1 MRRDSRVL
9 LMAVV
14 ESADAIADAV
24 KGVSFDDYCN
34 SRLIR
39 AAVEREFITIG
50 EALNNLSRVDRDLF
64 ARIDQAARIISLRN
78 KLTHDYDRVDADSGP
93 GTRSCGDTP
102 GLLVQAEQGSLT
114 WLKHGEGRQ
123 NPISEGSTH
132 WRRRLK
138 DGKNL
143 HGD

>member
-24 KGVSFDDYCN
+24 NGVSFDDYCN

-50 EALNNLSRVDRDLF
+50 EALNNLSRVDSGVF
-64 ARIDQAARIISLRN
+64 ARIDQAVEAC
-78 KLTHDYDRVDADSGP
+78 ACGSGLP
-93 GTRSCGDTP
+93 PWRCGREPVPHQRTQ
-102 GLLVQAEQGSLT
+102 L
-114 WLKHGEGRQ
+114 
-123 NPISEGSTH
+123 
-132 WRRRLK
+132 
-138 DGKNL
+138 
-143 HGD
+143 

>member
-24 KGVSFDDYCN
+24 AAIRFNDYCN

-50 EALNNLSRVDRDLF
+50 EALNNLSRIDCGLF
-64 ARIDQAARIISLRN
+64 ARIDQAPRIISFRN
-78 KLTHDYDRVDADSGP
+78 KLTHEYDRVDDALVWGVIQKSLSPLRATCSALIDS
-93 GTRSCGDTP
+93 
-102 GLLVQAEQGSLT
+102 L
-114 WLKHGEGRQ
+114 
-123 NPISEGSTH
+123 
-132 WRRRLK
+132 
-138 DGKNL
+138 
-143 HGD
+143 

>member
-24 KGVSFDDYCN
+24 EGIGFDDYCN

-50 EALNNLSRVDRDLF
+50 EALNNLSRVDSDLF
-64 ARIDQAARIISLRN
+64 ARIDQAVRIISFR
-78 KLTHDYDRVDADSGP
+78 KLIDSLQ
-93 GTRSCGDTP
+93 REES
-102 GLLVQAEQGSLT
+102 
-114 WLKHGEGRQ
+114 
-123 NPISEGSTH
+123 
-132 WRRRLK
+132 
-138 DGKNL
+138 
-143 HGD
+143 